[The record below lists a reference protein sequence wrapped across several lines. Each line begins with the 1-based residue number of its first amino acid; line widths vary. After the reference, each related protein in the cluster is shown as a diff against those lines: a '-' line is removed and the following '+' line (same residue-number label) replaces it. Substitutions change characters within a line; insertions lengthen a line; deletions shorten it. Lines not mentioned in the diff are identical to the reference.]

1 MFKKLIAIFFCCL
14 LITAFVSRSS
24 IAQNAREFLKQA
36 VKEKIPSEDGPAAKY
51 IQTSLNE
58 KGHKGFT
65 YIIPSSKY
73 KNKYYINTQQLNSTG
88 RFNRENF
95 TGAAIISAAILSGNA
110 KWKCSDLFLGYSDIF
125 RMGNKNI
132 GWAVISIEEC
142 IKARKVYM
150 ETANVDKFIDYWK
163 SKIKYISDTDPEPN
177 L

>member
-1 MFKKLIAIFFCCL
+1 MFKKLITIFFCCL
-14 LITAFVSRSS
+14 LITAFVSGSS

-36 VKEKIPSEDGPAAKY
+36 IKEKIPSEDGSAAKY

-58 KGHKGFT
+58 SGHKSYT

-73 KNKYYINTQQLNSTG
+73 KNKYFINTQQLHSTG
-88 RFNRENF
+88 GFNRKNF
-95 TGAAIISAAILSGNA
+95 TSSAIISATILSGNV

-132 GWAVISIEEC
+132 GCAVISIEEC

-150 ETANVDKFIDYWK
+150 ETANVDKFIDYWE
-163 SKIKYISDTDPEPN
+163 SKIKYISDTDPEPS